1 MSLFETLQ
9 KDMYQ
14 AMKAG
19 DKVET
24 KALRRALAR
33 LKDKRI
39 ERREELS
46 EGEEIKALQ
55 SLAKQHEESIQLY
68 RQGNREDLVA
78 AETAE
83 LNVLK
88 KYLPSVMTEEE
99 TRQLVEAVIQ
109 EVGATSLADLGKVM
123 PVLMKRGA
131 GRLDGRRAQALVKER
146 LGAV

>member
-19 DKVET
+19 DKVTT

-39 ERREELS
+39 ERREDLS
-46 EGEEIKALQ
+46 EAEEIKVLQ

-68 RQGNREDLVA
+68 RQGDRQDLVA
-78 AETAE
+78 AETDE

-99 TRQLVEAVIQ
+99 TRQLVEIVIQ

-146 LGAV
+146 LGTG

>member
-19 DKVET
+19 DKVTT
-24 KALRRALAR
+24 KALRRTLAR

-39 ERREELS
+39 ERREDLS
-46 EGEEIKALQ
+46 EAEEIKVLQ

-68 RQGNREDLVA
+68 RQGDRQDLVA
-78 AETAE
+78 AETDE

-99 TRQLVEAVIQ
+99 TRQLVEIVIQ
-109 EVGATSLADLGKVM
+109 EVGATSLSDLGKVM

-146 LGAV
+146 LGTG

>member
-1 MSLFETLQ
+1 MSLFKTLQ

-19 DKVET
+19 DKVKT
-24 KALRRALAR
+24 KALRRALAW

-46 EGEEIKALQ
+46 EAEEIKALQ

-68 RQGNREDLVA
+68 RQGKREDLVV

-88 KYLPSVMTEEE
+88 KYLPSAMSEEE
-99 TRQLVEAVIQ
+99 TRQLVETVIQ
-109 EVGATSLADLGKVM
+109 EVGATSLADMGKVM

-131 GRLDGRRAQALVKER
+131 GRLDGRRAQVLVKER
-146 LGAV
+146 LGAA

>member
-1 MSLFETLQ
+1 
-9 KDMYQ
+9 MYQ

-19 DKVET
+19 EKVKT

-46 EGEEIKALQ
+46 EAEEIKVLQ

-68 RQGNREDLVA
+68 RQGDRQDLVA

-83 LNVLK
+83 LDVLK
-88 KYLPSVMTEEE
+88 KYLPTAMTEEE
-99 TRQLVEAVIQ
+99 TRQLVEAVVQ

-131 GRLDGRRAQALVKER
+131 GRLDGRLAQTLVKER
-146 LGAV
+146 LGSQ

>member
-19 DKVET
+19 DKVTT
-24 KALRRALAR
+24 KALRRTLAR

-39 ERREELS
+39 ERREDLS
-46 EGEEIKALQ
+46 EAEEIKVLQ

-68 RQGNREDLVA
+68 RQGDRQDLVA
-78 AETAE
+78 AETDE

-99 TRQLVEAVIQ
+99 TRQLVEIVIQ

-146 LGAV
+146 LGTG

>member
-55 SLAKQHEESIQLY
+55 SLAKQQEESIQLY
-68 RQGNREDLVA
+68 RQVNR
-78 AETAE
+78 
-83 LNVLK
+83 
-88 KYLPSVMTEEE
+88 
-99 TRQLVEAVIQ
+99 
-109 EVGATSLADLGKVM
+109 
-123 PVLMKRGA
+123 
-131 GRLDGRRAQALVKER
+131 
-146 LGAV
+146 

>member
-19 DKVET
+19 DKVTT
-24 KALRRALAR
+24 KALRRTLAR

-39 ERREELS
+39 ERREALS
-46 EGEEIKALQ
+46 EAEEIKVLQ

-68 RQGNREDLVA
+68 RQGDRQDLVA
-78 AETAE
+78 AETDE

-99 TRQLVEAVIQ
+99 TRQLVEIVIQ

-146 LGAV
+146 LGTG

>member
-1 MSLFETLQ
+1 
-9 KDMYQ
+9 MYQ

-19 DKVET
+19 DKVKT
-24 KALRRALAR
+24 KALRRALAW

-46 EGEEIKALQ
+46 EAEEIKALQ

-68 RQGNREDLVA
+68 RQGKREDLVV

-88 KYLPSVMTEEE
+88 KYLPSAMSEEE
-99 TRQLVEAVIQ
+99 TRQLVETVIQ
-109 EVGATSLADLGKVM
+109 EVGATSLADMGKVM

-131 GRLDGRRAQALVKER
+131 GRLDGRRAQVLVKER
-146 LGAV
+146 LGAA